1 MSAFAYDEY
10 DAQVFE
16 LPRSKGRSLPLTRK
30 SVTASSDNLSSP
42 KKEEKE
48 SDKMRIPSKDD
59 SAMGEFQSRS
69 VSPRKVIHSATFFTL
84 NLKGNIVI
92 ADVKRYQNT
101 ISRK

>member
-69 VSPRKVIHSATFFTL
+69 VSPRKVYSQ
-84 NLKGNIVI
+84 
-92 ADVKRYQNT
+92 R
-101 ISRK
+101 

>member
-69 VSPRKVIHSATFFTL
+69 VSPRKVIHSATFFTQ
-84 NLKGNIVI
+84 NFKGNI